1 MSDMQSETNKS
12 PTCIQSGIKKGASD
26 VKSETNKSGTL
37 YLVATPIG
45 NLEDITFRA
54 IRTLKEVDLIAAED
68 TRQTIKLLNH
78 FEIKK
83 PLVSYY
89 EHNKVVK
96 GNYLI
101 QQLKEGKNIALVS
114 DAGSPGISDPGEDMV
129 RLAIENG
136 ITATMIPGPV
146 AAITGLVIS
155 GLPTGRFVFE
165 GFLPMNKRTR
175 QEKLKHLKNEVRTII
190 FYEAPHKLTYTL
202 KDLYSAF
209 GDRRIALARELT
221 KRYEEV
227 VRCTISEAIEK
238 YDETPP
244 KGEFVVILEGE
255 DEELIQKNEQEV
267 YSDIPLEQH
276 VQMYVDKGMTKK
288 DAIKKVAEDRG
299 LNKRDVYNQVMIKK
313 T

>member
-1 MSDMQSETNKS
+1 MEK
-12 PTCIQSGIKKGASD
+12 
-26 VKSETNKSGTL
+26 GTL

-45 NLEDITFRA
+45 NLQDITLRA
-54 IRTLKEVDLIAAED
+54 INTLKEVELIAAED

-89 EHNKVVK
+89 EHNKIVK

-101 QQLKEGKNIALVS
+101 EQLLQGKDIALVS
-114 DAGSPGISDPGEDMV
+114 DAGTPGISDPGEDLV
-129 RLAIENG
+129 RLCIEND
-136 ITATMIPGPV
+136 IKVTMIPGPV
-146 AAITGLVIS
+146 AAVTGMVIS

-175 QEKLKHLKNEVRTII
+175 QERLKQLKDETRTII
-190 FYEAPHKLTYTL
+190 FYEAPHKLSYTL
-202 KDLYSAF
+202 KDMYNVW

-227 VRCTISEAIEK
+227 IRCSLFEAMERFQV
-238 YDETPP
+238 EAP
-244 KGEFVVILEGE
+244 KGEFVVIIEGQDEQVLQELEK
-255 DEELIQKNEQEV
+255 DKYADITIEE
-267 YSDIPLEQH
+267 H
-276 VQMYVDKGMTKK
+276 VERYTREGLAKK

-299 LNKRDVYNQVMIKK
+299 INKREVYNLVMKK
-313 T
+313 

>member
-1 MSDMQSETNKS
+1 MARQENNSMEK
-12 PTCIQSGIKKGASD
+12 
-26 VKSETNKSGTL
+26 GTL

-45 NLEDITFRA
+45 NLQDITLRA
-54 IRTLKEVDLIAAED
+54 INTLKEVELIAAED

-89 EHNKVVK
+89 EHNKIVK

-101 QQLKEGKNIALVS
+101 EQLLQGKDIALVS
-114 DAGSPGISDPGEDMV
+114 DAGTPGISDPGEDLV
-129 RLAIENG
+129 RLCIEND
-136 ITATMIPGPV
+136 IKVTMIPGPV
-146 AAITGLVIS
+146 AAVTGMVIS

-175 QEKLKHLKNEVRTII
+175 QERLKQLKDETRTII
-190 FYEAPHKLTYTL
+190 FYEAPHKLSYTL
-202 KDLYSAF
+202 KDMYNVW

-227 VRCTISEAIEK
+227 IRCSLFEAMERFQV
-238 YDETPP
+238 EAP
-244 KGEFVVILEGE
+244 KGEFVVIIEGQDEQVLQELEK
-255 DEELIQKNEQEV
+255 DKYADITIEE
-267 YSDIPLEQH
+267 H
-276 VQMYVDKGMTKK
+276 VERYTREGLAKK

-299 LNKRDVYNQVMIKK
+299 INKREVYNLVMKK
-313 T
+313 